1 MDNRKIF
8 MRTSLILQRL
18 QKSPATLKEINLYLE
33 RNSNQY
39 GEEFSISKRTI
50 GRDLDK
56 IRSMHQIDIV
66 FDYSRKVYFI
76 DNEGQPEVNKRMM
89 ESINM
94 LNAMHLADGMDDLI
108 LFESRQ
114 SAGTENLYGLLHAI
128 KNRLQIS
135 FTYQKYFEKEK
146 THRIVEPYGLREYRS
161 RWYLVVKEAK
171 KGEEEYIKNFGLDR
185 ITNLEITKKHFDLP
199 KDFNLTDYFKFAFG
213 NIVPWEDAPSDV
225 VLSFAPYQGKFI
237 KSTPL
242 HTTQQILA
250 DNEKELK
257 IQLKVYLTHEFI
269 AELLSFGKNVKIVQ
283 PEELAVRVREEHLA
297 AV

>member
-18 QKSPATLKEINLYLE
+18 QKSPATLKEINTYLE

-39 GEEFSISKRTI
+39 GEEFSVSQRTI

-66 FDYSRKVYFI
+66 YDYSRKLYLI

-89 ESINM
+89 ESIDI
-94 LNAMHLADGMDDLI
+94 LNAMHLADGMTGLI
-108 LFESRQ
+108 LFENRQ
-114 SAGTENLYGLLHAI
+114 SSGTENLYGLLHAI
-128 KNRLQIS
+128 KNRYQIS
-135 FTYQKYFEKEK
+135 FTYQKYFEKKK

-161 RWYLVVKEAK
+161 RWYVVVKEAK

-185 ITNLEITKKHFDLP
+185 ITDLEITKKHFELP
-199 KDFNLTDYFKFAFG
+199 KDFSLTDYFKFAFG

-225 VLSFAPYQGKFI
+225 VLSFTPYQGKYV

-242 HTTQQILA
+242 HSTQQILA

-257 IQLKVYLTHEFI
+257 IQLKVYLTYEFI
-269 AELLSFGKNVKIVQ
+269 AELLSFGNKVKILQ
-283 PEELAVRVREEHLA
+283 PEELAVRVSEEHLA